1 MSDEQKKDSLNDWG
15 INVDRFKERAKESLA
30 GAKDDLSEVAGTL
43 RQTLLQAKDVL
54 VGLQKG
60 GSPAAAEL
68 KSGFE
73 KAWTEIE
80 NAFKAARER
89 AKEAREAAAAAPD
102 EAAPQEAPA
111 QSASESGS
119 ATDPAAPPSDDSKP
133 A

>member
-54 VGLQKG
+54 IGLQKG

-89 AKEAREAAAAAPD
+89 AKEAREAAAAPPD

-119 ATDPAAPPSDDSKP
+119 ATDPAVPPSDDSKP
-133 A
+133 V